1 MMGYLDGIEPHLR
14 KALELRKLSLHE
26 RADRRGYFDVYWD
39 DGMKSVPGDR
49 GLPVG
54 FLNVSAHSSGFMQ
67 RKAELWWVSVSSP
80 VVHEVAGRLPDINE
94 AISVL
99 LAHLPDRYS

>member
-1 MMGYLDGIEPHLR
+1 
-14 KALELRKLSLHE
+14 
-26 RADRRGYFDVYWD
+26 
-39 DGMKSVPGDR
+39 
-49 GLPVG
+49 
-54 FLNVSAHSSGFMQ
+54 MQ